1 MQPALAGV
9 LASAVCSGVATILQS
24 IAVRQVPTAGHVDP
38 GLLVK
43 LARNRL
49 YIFGFVLLVLG
60 FGLSLI
66 ALRTLPLFVVQAG
79 RASSLAVAA
88 GLSVLVLRERLKWTE
103 VGALGVVVA
112 GLALLGL
119 SAASSDGTKPDTQT
133 GLCVFGAL
141 LLIVGVGVVSM
152 RFLGSRSAGV
162 VLAVLAGLAF
172 ALVAIAA
179 RCVDSLAPLNAVRSV
194 SAWAMGV
201 SALVALLF
209 SAMALQRASIVTAT
223 GCVVVTDTL
232 VAAGVGVLVFGDRP
246 ATGDAP
252 IAIVGFVMAVL
263 GSLALARFGAPA
275 EQDVVEHAV

>member
-9 LASAVCSGVATILQS
+9 LASAVCSGAATILQS
-24 IAVRQVPTAGHVDP
+24 IAVRQVPMAGHVDP

-49 YIFGFVLLVLG
+49 YVFGFLLLVLG

-79 RASSLAVAA
+79 RASSLAVTA

-119 SAASSDGTKPDTQT
+119 SADSSDGTKPDTQT
-133 GLCVFGAL
+133 GLCIFGVLA
-141 LLIVGVGVVSM
+141 LIVVVGAVSM
-152 RFLGSRSAGV
+152 RVITSRVAGV

-172 ALVAIAA
+172 ALVAIGA
-179 RCVDSLAPLNAVRSV
+179 RCVDSLAPLDAIRSV
-194 SAWAMGV
+194 SCMGDGSV
-201 SALVALLF
+201 RPRRAVA
-209 SAMALQRASIVTAT
+209 QRHGPTA
-223 GCVVVTDTL
+223 GRHRHGHRMCCGDGHPRRRGSGRNCVRRSTRC
-232 VAAGVGVLVFGDRP
+232 G
-246 ATGDAP
+246 
-252 IAIVGFVMAVL
+252 
-263 GSLALARFGAPA
+263 
-275 EQDVVEHAV
+275 